1 MDKSPDIGRSL
12 EGGFERFFTFLPQLL
27 GAIIILIVGYILSKV
42 IAKLLHRGLHRIG
55 FDRALQ
61 NSPAGSVL
69 SRVIDEPSRTAGRV
83 VFWLL
88 LFGFISFAVA
98 ALNLP
103 VLNDILNGIYS
114 YIPNIIAAI
123 GIFLVASAI
132 SAGSAAFVQ
141 RVMAG
146 SAAANIATA
155 VIPVVTMSLALFM
168 ILNQLRI
175 AEDIVN
181 ILFTAVVGAFAVG
194 LALAFGLGGRDLAR
208 QLLEQAYN
216 SAQANA
222 GTVKSEVERA
232 RVNAKREARRAK
244 AKGDL

>member
-1 MDKSPDIGRSL
+1 MDRSPDIGKSL
-12 EGGFERFFTFLPQLL
+12 EGGFERFFAFLPQLL
-27 GAIIILIVGYILSKV
+27 GAIVILIVGYIISKV
-42 IAKLLHRGLHRIG
+42 LAKLVHKGLHRIG

-61 NSPAGSVL
+61 NSAAGSYL
-69 SRVIDEPSRTAGRV
+69 SRVIDEPSRFIGKA

-88 LFGFISFAVA
+88 FFGFISIAVS

-103 VLNDILNGIYS
+103 VLNQILNGIYS
-114 YIPNIIAAI
+114 YIPNVIAAVA
-123 GIFLVASAI
+123 IFMVASAI

-141 RVMAG
+141 RVMRG

-155 VIPVVTMSLALFM
+155 VIPVIAMSLALFM

-181 ILFTAVVGAFAVG
+181 ILFTAVVGAFALG

-208 QLLEQAYN
+208 QLLEQAYS

-222 GTVKSEVERA
+222 STVKSEVDRA
-232 RVNAKREARRAK
+232 RVNAKRQARRAK
-244 AKGDL
+244 ENL